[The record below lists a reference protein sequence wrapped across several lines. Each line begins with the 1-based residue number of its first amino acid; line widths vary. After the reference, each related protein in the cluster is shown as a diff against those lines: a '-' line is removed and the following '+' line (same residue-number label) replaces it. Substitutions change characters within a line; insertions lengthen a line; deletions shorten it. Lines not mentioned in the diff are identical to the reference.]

1 MTWWLRIWSQHDL
14 DLDIWMLVCVYQHVL
29 NETQVYKEWGRNQP
43 TWVYKPISNRARIFN
58 AFRHGTPHVHS
69 CSKQIYQWDDIS
81 QTKPLGLSNSPTAI
95 MTVDVPKMWLA
106 HQLFRVASDEAGDS
120 LADSAGEGSCASSH
134 ELFHAVSKT
143 TFTTLTS
150 FFLWITMQI
159 YTYRC
164 SHADFTQKIC
174 RAFLFRTL
182 HMFAWPWQLPS
193 YPTSVA
199 LGLSGSHLVRLDLHF
214 TKWLKGCICDL
225 QNVHR

>member
-159 YTYRC
+159 YTYRWFTC
-164 SHADFTQKIC
+164 GLHPKNMQGFPFSHPTYVRMAMAAT
-174 RAFLFRTL
+174 
-182 HMFAWPWQLPS
+182 QLPH
-193 YPTSVA
+193 
-199 LGLSGSHLVRLDLHF
+199 LSCTRPQRLPSGEVGSPFHKMVERVHLRS
-214 TKWLKGCICDL
+214 TKCT
-225 QNVHR
+225 